1 MIIHVLLLL
10 CLTIRE
16 IQCDWVDADTPKA
29 DRSTISLIDGSEYH
43 LVMSDEFNVPN
54 RTFGD
59 GHDPLWTALDKSDD
73 DMSAGGSGS
82 LHFYNSSRVTTE
94 DGFLKINTRIEKTE
108 WTHYYEREKQY
119 KKIVSDFA
127 SGMVQS
133 WNKFCFTGGIVE
145 IEVIFPGAHS
155 TSGLWPAVWI
165 LGNLGRATYE
175 ASTNMVWPWSYDTC
189 DEKLQ
194 HAQKISACNT
204 RNHYG
209 LNPNQGRGA
218 TEIDFL
224 EIMSGPEW
232 WLPSTIPQV
241 KIPYAS
247 MTLQVAPGVPDNRP
261 QFMQQP
267 RWNASK
273 GTDGQPPWPAN
284 HWYRHLEY
292 QGDTSL
298 NPFFY
303 GQYLGETKPGEPVTR
318 TKEQG
323 FQADALSALHQITPE
338 NYKRRNKF
346 RLEWQPGDGGR
357 LDWFA
362 QGYKVNETY
371 SFVGD
376 GNGTDW
382 IKAFTI
388 LDDSLNDT
396 MGSSIPKEPS
406 SLIFNTAV
414 SSTWGFPYDP
424 PHECKRCY
432 DCNDP
437 NCACVMPNGFCDMLR
452 NDTSFLIDSVRVYQ
466 SFDSSAHV
474 GSEHTVGCDPVEFPT
489 REYIRGNEY
498 LFMRPAPWGYNDL
511 HPLRPIEV
519 GGAACDNH
527 DDCGGVTRGSCIEA
541 EYKATFLSSKKKRK
555 TCKCANGFVGPRCLA
570 LDMHDDSPGAMELN
584 SNEQI
589 LEEVAKLYFPHLMV
603 GALVCLFVL
612 FTSALFT
619 QVRHKKVTNGAY
631 TGIAPATPRML
642 RPMFRPSNQEPATEE
657 ERRRLLTITGRSV

>member
-1 MIIHVLLLL
+1 MFV
-10 CLTIRE
+10 
-16 IQCDWVDADTPKA
+16 
-29 DRSTISLIDGSEYH
+29 
-43 LVMSDEFNVPN
+43 
-54 RTFGD
+54 
-59 GHDPLWTALDKSDD
+59 
-73 DMSAGGSGS
+73 
-82 LHFYNSSRVTTE
+82 
-94 DGFLKINTRIEKTE
+94 
-108 WTHYYEREKQY
+108 Y
-119 KKIVSDFA
+119 KKSCAAFFLPMFGCIFSHAHGMCDF
-127 SGMVQS
+127 S
-133 WNKFCFTGGIVE
+133 I
-145 IEVIFPGAHS
+145 I
-155 TSGLWPAVWI
+155 
-165 LGNLGRATYE
+165 
-175 ASTNMVWPWSYDTC
+175 
-189 DEKLQ
+189 
-194 HAQKISACNT
+194 
-204 RNHYG
+204 
-209 LNPNQGRGA
+209 
-218 TEIDFL
+218 
-224 EIMSGPEW
+224 
-232 WLPSTIPQV
+232 
-241 KIPYAS
+241 
-247 MTLQVAPGVPDNRP
+247 
-261 QFMQQP
+261 
-267 RWNASK
+267 
-273 GTDGQPPWPAN
+273 
-284 HWYRHLEY
+284 
-292 QGDTSL
+292 
-298 NPFFY
+298 
-303 GQYLGETKPGEPVTR
+303 
-318 TKEQG
+318 
-323 FQADALSALHQITPE
+323 
-338 NYKRRNKF
+338 
-346 RLEWQPGDGGR
+346 
-357 LDWFA
+357 
-362 QGYKVNETY
+362 ETY